1 MREEENS
8 FMKKVLTW
16 ILNHLRI
23 ILALIVF
30 PVTLLVIGGIVLNSY
45 TSYQAYE
52 KRYDAIDLDVRS
64 QNPAAP
70 KKIEF
75 EDGFKSSLKN
85 ELSFNAADMKVTT
98 TQTDYLMG
106 DYIDLTEKGGNISF
120 ALTLEEKSFVDI
132 VFSVSSEYKTTVDDN
147 DVYGVENLLANAN
160 FIVNGETMED
170 IVDLPNSGNGPEFHN
185 LVMVGFALPAGN
197 INVTISSVSGKLA
210 MMPQLQRVAF
220 YANAA
225 ISVAE

>member
-1 MREEENS
+1 
-8 FMKKVLTW
+8 MKKVLTW

-98 TQTDYLMG
+98 TQTDYLVG

>member
-98 TQTDYLMG
+98 TQTDYLVG

>member
-1 MREEENS
+1 
-8 FMKKVLTW
+8 MKKVLTW

-30 PVTLLVIGGIVLNSY
+30 PITLLVIGGIMLNSY

-85 ELSFNAADMKVTT
+85 ELSFNATDMKVTT
-98 TQTDYLMG
+98 TQTEYLTG
-106 DYIDLTEKGGNISF
+106 DYIDLTEKGGSIAFS
-120 ALTLEEKSFVDI
+120 LTLEEKSFVDV

-170 IVDLPNSGNGPEFHN
+170 VVDLPNSGNGPEFHK
-185 LVMVGFALPAGN
+185 LAMVGFALPAGSV
-197 INVTISSVSGKLA
+197 NVTISSVSGKLK
-210 MMPQLQRVAF
+210 MMPQIQNVTF
-220 YANAA
+220 YANANLEV
-225 ISVAE
+225 VAE